1 MSSRL
6 VQVTV
11 WPTFT
16 VSCAGS
22 NTKLSMCTAKGAAE
36 SSARAVPTG
45 RSMVATT
52 AMPKSRRLIE
62 LIAIVP
68 SALQRRVDDR
78 KPLVA
83 LLEID
88 AGDAEQAA
96 KLAVLDL
103 HRTRRGGRARR
114 RLW

>member
-1 MSSRL
+1 MNVNEKVPSVSIVFDLNLPAHTTVWGMSSRL

-16 VSCAGS
+16 VSWAGS
-22 NTKLSMCTAKGAAE
+22 NTKLSMCTAKGTLE

-62 LIAIVP
+62 FIAGILFSP
-68 SALQRRVDDR
+68 
-78 KPLVA
+78 
-83 LLEID
+83 
-88 AGDAEQAA
+88 AA
-96 KLAVLDL
+96 VC
-103 HRTRRGGRARR
+103 R
-114 RLW
+114 